1 MKDEIKKKIKNIFI
15 GFVIGIVSAV
25 TVILS
30 ILFNN
35 RRTISGIREEQQR
48 IDNGI
53 NDIEETGGRIE
64 KIIRRNKE
72 ILQKLRKQ
80 KQYD

>member
-15 GFVIGIVSAV
+15 GFCVGVVSAV

-35 RRTISGIREEQQR
+35 RRTVDGIREEQQR
-48 IDNGI
+48 INDGI

-72 ILQKLRKQ
+72 ILQKLREQ
-80 KQYD
+80 KQVD

>member
-1 MKDEIKKKIKNIFI
+1 MKDETKKKIKNIFI
-15 GFVIGIVSAV
+15 GFCVGVVSAV

-35 RRTISGIREEQQR
+35 RRTVDGIREEQQR
-48 IDNGI
+48 INDGI

-64 KIIRRNKE
+64 KIIRRNEE
-72 ILQKLRKQ
+72 ILQKLREQ
-80 KQYD
+80 KQDD

>member
-1 MKDEIKKKIKNIFI
+1 M
-15 GFVIGIVSAV
+15 SAV

-35 RRTISGIREEQQR
+35 RRAVDGIREEQQR
-48 IDNGI
+48 INDGI

-72 ILQKLRKQ
+72 ILQKLREQ
-80 KQYD
+80 KQGD

>member
-1 MKDEIKKKIKNIFI
+1 MKDETKKKIKNIFI
-15 GFVIGIVSAV
+15 GFCVGVVSAV

-35 RRTISGIREEQQR
+35 RRAVDGIREEQQR
-48 IDNGI
+48 INDGI

-72 ILQKLRKQ
+72 ILQKLREQ
-80 KQYD
+80 KQCD

>member
-1 MKDEIKKKIKNIFI
+1 MKDETKKKIKNIFI
-15 GFVIGIVSAV
+15 GFCVGIVSAV

-35 RRTISGIREEQQR
+35 RRAVDGIRKEQQR
-48 IDNGI
+48 INDGI
-53 NDIEETGGRIE
+53 NDIEETSGRIE
-64 KIIRRNKE
+64 KIIRRNEE

-80 KQYD
+80 KQCD

>member
-35 RRTISGIREEQQR
+35 RRAVDGIREEQQR
-48 IDNGI
+48 INDGI
-53 NDIEETGGRIE
+53 NELEKTSGRIE

-72 ILQKLRKQ
+72 ILQKLREQ
-80 KQYD
+80 KQDD

>member
-1 MKDEIKKKIKNIFI
+1 MRDETKKKIKNIFI
-15 GFVIGIVSAV
+15 GFCVGVVSAV

-35 RRTISGIREEQQR
+35 RRTVDGIREEQQR
-48 IDNGI
+48 INDGI

-72 ILQKLRKQ
+72 ILQKLREQ
-80 KQYD
+80 KQDD

>member
-15 GFVIGIVSAV
+15 GFCVGVVSAV

-35 RRTISGIREEQQR
+35 RRAVDGIREEQQR
-48 IDNGI
+48 INDGI
-53 NDIEETGGRIE
+53 NDIEKTGGRIE
-64 KIIRRNKE
+64 KIIRRNEE
-72 ILQKLRKQ
+72 ILQKLREQ
-80 KQYD
+80 KQDD

>member
-1 MKDEIKKKIKNIFI
+1 MKDETKKKIKNIFI
-15 GFVIGIVSAV
+15 GFCVGVVSAV

-80 KQYD
+80 KQCD

>member
-1 MKDEIKKKIKNIFI
+1 MKDETKKKIKNIFI

-64 KIIRRNKE
+64 KIVRRNKE

-80 KQYD
+80 KQCD

>member
-25 TVILS
+25 TIILS

-35 RRTISGIREEQQR
+35 GRAVSGIGKEQQR
-48 IDNGI
+48 INDGI
-53 NDIEETGGRIE
+53 NDIEETSGRIK
-64 KIIRRNKE
+64 KIIRRNEE
-72 ILQKLRKQ
+72 ILQKLREQ
-80 KQYD
+80 KQDD

>member
-1 MKDEIKKKIKNIFI
+1 MKDETKKKIKNIFI
-15 GFVIGIVSAV
+15 GFCVGVVSAV

-35 RRTISGIREEQQR
+35 RRAVDGIREEQQR
-48 IDNGI
+48 INDGI

-72 ILQKLRKQ
+72 ILQKLGEQ
-80 KQYD
+80 KQGD

>member
-15 GFVIGIVSAV
+15 GFCVGVVSAV
-25 TVILS
+25 TIILS

-35 RRTISGIREEQQR
+35 RRAISGIREEQQR

-80 KQYD
+80 KQDD

>member
-1 MKDEIKKKIKNIFI
+1 MKDETKKKIKNIFI

-35 RRTISGIREEQQR
+35 RRTVIGIREEQQR

-80 KQYD
+80 KQGD

>member
-15 GFVIGIVSAV
+15 GFCVGVVSAV

-35 RRTISGIREEQQR
+35 RRAVDGIREEQQR
-48 IDNGI
+48 INDGI

-72 ILQKLRKQ
+72 ILQKLREQ
-80 KQYD
+80 KQGD

>member
-1 MKDEIKKKIKNIFI
+1 MKDETKKKIKNIFI
-15 GFVIGIVSAV
+15 GFVIGIMSAV

-80 KQYD
+80 KQCD

>member
-1 MKDEIKKKIKNIFI
+1 MKDETKKKIKNIFI
-15 GFVIGIVSAV
+15 GFVIGIVSAA

-80 KQYD
+80 KQCD

>member
-15 GFVIGIVSAV
+15 GFCVGVVSAV

-35 RRTISGIREEQQR
+35 RRAVSGIGKEQQR
-48 IDNGI
+48 INDGI
-53 NDIEETGGRIE
+53 NDIEETSGRIE
-64 KIIRRNKE
+64 KIIRRNEE
-72 ILQKLRKQ
+72 ILQKLREQ
-80 KQYD
+80 KQDD

>member
-1 MKDEIKKKIKNIFI
+1 MKDETKKKIKNIFI

-35 RRTISGIREEQQR
+35 RRTIIGIREEQQR

-80 KQYD
+80 KQCD

>member
-1 MKDEIKKKIKNIFI
+1 MKDETKKKIKNIFI
-15 GFVIGIVSAV
+15 GFCVGVLSAV

-35 RRTISGIREEQQR
+35 RRAVDGIREEQQR
-48 IDNGI
+48 INDGI

-72 ILQKLRKQ
+72 ILQKLREQ
-80 KQYD
+80 KQGD

>member
-1 MKDEIKKKIKNIFI
+1 MKDETKKKIKNIFI

-30 ILFNN
+30 ILFNK

-80 KQYD
+80 KQCD

>member
-1 MKDEIKKKIKNIFI
+1 MKDETKKKIKNIFI

-35 RRTISGIREEQQR
+35 RRAVDGIREEQQR
-48 IDNGI
+48 INDGI
-53 NDIEETGGRIE
+53 NELEETGGRIE
-64 KIIRRNKE
+64 KIIRRNEE
-72 ILQKLRKQ
+72 ILHKLREQ
-80 KQYD
+80 KQVD

>member
-1 MKDEIKKKIKNIFI
+1 MKDETKKKIKNIFI
-15 GFVIGIVSAV
+15 GFCVGVVSAV

-35 RRTISGIREEQQR
+35 RRTINGIREEQQR

-72 ILQKLRKQ
+72 ILQKLREQ
-80 KQYD
+80 KQGD

>member
-1 MKDEIKKKIKNIFI
+1 MKDETKKKIKNIFI
-15 GFVIGIVSAV
+15 GFCVGVVSAV

-35 RRTISGIREEQQR
+35 RRAVDRIREEQQR
-48 IDNGI
+48 INDGI

>member
-1 MKDEIKKKIKNIFI
+1 MKDETKKKIKNIFI
-15 GFVIGIVSAV
+15 GFCVGVVSAV

-35 RRTISGIREEQQR
+35 RRTIIGIREEQQR

-72 ILQKLRKQ
+72 ILQKLREQ
-80 KQYD
+80 KQGD

>member
-1 MKDEIKKKIKNIFI
+1 MKDETKKKIKNIFI
-15 GFVIGIVSAV
+15 GFCVGVVSAV

-53 NDIEETGGRIE
+53 NELEKTGGRIE

-80 KQYD
+80 KQCD

>member
-35 RRTISGIREEQQR
+35 RRTIIGIREEQQR

-80 KQYD
+80 KQCD

>member
-80 KQYD
+80 KQGD

>member
-1 MKDEIKKKIKNIFI
+1 MKDETKKKIKNIFI
-15 GFVIGIVSAV
+15 GFCVGIVSAV

-35 RRTISGIREEQQR
+35 RRAADGIRKEQQR
-48 IDNGI
+48 INDGI
-53 NDIEETGGRIE
+53 NDIEETSGRIE
-64 KIIRRNKE
+64 KIIRRNEE

-80 KQYD
+80 KQCD

>member
-1 MKDEIKKKIKNIFI
+1 MKDETKKKIKNIFI
-15 GFVIGIVSAV
+15 GFCVGVVSAV

-35 RRTISGIREEQQR
+35 RRAVDGIREEQQR
-48 IDNGI
+48 INDGI

>member
-35 RRTISGIREEQQR
+35 RRTIIGIREEQQR

-72 ILQKLRKQ
+72 ILQKLREQ
-80 KQYD
+80 KQGD

>member
-15 GFVIGIVSAV
+15 GFIIGIVSAV

-35 RRTISGIREEQQR
+35 RRTIIGIREEQQR

-80 KQYD
+80 KQCD